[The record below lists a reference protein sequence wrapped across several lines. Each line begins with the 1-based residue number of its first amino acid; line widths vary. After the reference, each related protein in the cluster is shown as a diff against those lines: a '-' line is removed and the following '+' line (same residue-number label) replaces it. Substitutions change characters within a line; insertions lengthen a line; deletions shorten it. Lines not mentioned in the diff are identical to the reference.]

1 MDISKPIEG
10 GSVKVTKKK
19 LEKGDPKAV
28 DAKVLVAKLEGAER
42 VIRIHTHTDVH
53 IDMKHMAAKC
63 NLEWSPLDFRRKLNW
78 PERQVKSELQKLI
91 EALKKD
97 HEDQVEHGESNRRN
111 FGEANRYKYLTDAL
125 IKIDY
130 AHLTPEER
138 IPDPYACM
146 EYELAALSLK
156 HWGFKL
162 SNKDDPIDKSIE
174 EEYHPLT
181 DAYVEAYMKAF
192 YCIE

>member
-1 MDISKPIEG
+1 MDISKPIES

-19 LEKGDPKAV
+19 LEKDDPKAV
-28 DAKVLVAKLEGAER
+28 DAKVLLERCEGAGR
-42 VIRIHTHTDVH
+42 VIRTHTYTAHFYTDVH
-53 IDMKHMAAKC
+53 IDMKHLAAKC
-63 NLEWSPLDFRRKLNW
+63 NLKWSPPGRG
-78 PERQVKSELQKLI
+78 VKSDFKQLI
-91 EALKKD
+91 AALKKD

-111 FGEANRYKYLTDAL
+111 FGEANTYNYLADAL

-146 EYELAALSLK
+146 EYSCAALYLK

-174 EEYHPLT
+174 EEDHPLT
-181 DAYVEAYMKAF
+181 DAYVQAYMKAF